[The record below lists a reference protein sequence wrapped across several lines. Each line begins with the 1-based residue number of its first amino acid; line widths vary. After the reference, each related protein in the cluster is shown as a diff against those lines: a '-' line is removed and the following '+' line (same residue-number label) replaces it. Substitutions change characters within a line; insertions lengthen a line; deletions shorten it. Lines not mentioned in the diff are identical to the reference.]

1 MGFSPCSLPRPARQ
15 VFSLFSQ
22 KRSISLPKFGILKKL
37 LFFVIF
43 LGLGLFVSAQ
53 DSDKKDLKIG
63 LVLSGGGAK
72 GLAHIGALKVIEE
85 AGIKIDYIGGTS
97 MGAFVG
103 ALYAAGYTATELDS
117 IFRTTDFTNLI
128 EDNLPRS
135 AKTFYEKEDS
145 EKYAITLPFNKFK
158 ISVPPAFSGGQNVY
172 NELVKLL
179 YPVKNIEEFDKL
191 PIPFLCMA
199 TDVETGEEVV
209 LKEGYL
215 PQAVMASGAL
225 PSLFEPVKIGDRL
238 LIDGGV
244 VNNYP
249 IQKVKEMG
257 ADVIIGVDV
266 QHGLRD
272 RDGLISATE
281 ILLQI
286 NNYRTVLDMEEKSK
300 LTDIYIKPEL
310 SNFSVIDFNLYDRII
325 ESGTEAAK
333 KSYGDLRRLAIE
345 QNDSERK
352 IAKIKPQEKLI
363 IDNLTVTGSA
373 DYSRGYIK
381 GKLRLGKNK
390 ETTFS
395 RLEQGVG
402 NLAATRNFQTIHY
415 KLQSDGAREELIL
428 DLSENPVKTFVRLG
442 AHYDDLYKTAAILNV
457 TQKRLLI
464 RDDVA
469 SFDFIMGDNVR
480 YNFQYYVDKG
490 SYWSFGL
497 NSRFNDFEKE
507 IDFDLIRGNFEVPT
521 GVNVNTINL
530 DVSELTNQIYVET
543 VLREEFAFRTG
554 IEHKLLKYGTRTLAQ
569 RGNEEAPLG
578 RQTPDGKTLFDN
590 SNFYSAFGKLTLDTY
605 NDAYFPSKGLYFA
618 GDFHFYV
625 FSSDFNDNFKEFSI
639 AKARMGGA
647 IPLLKNLSLNL
658 ETEGG
663 FKLGTSDVTSFDF
676 LLGGYGTDL
685 INNFIPFFGYD
696 FISLPGN
703 SFVKAYGR
711 LDYEFV
717 PKSHLMFTANFAN
730 VDDDIFRT
738 NDWFALPSYSGYG
751 VGYGWESFLGPLQVH
766 YAWSP
771 EGKNSNFFFS
781 LGYWF

>member
-1 MGFSPCSLPRPARQ
+1 M
-15 VFSLFSQ
+15 
-22 KRSISLPKFGILKKL
+22 KKL
-37 LFFVIF
+37 LIF
-43 LGLGLFVSAQ
+43 AILLSSGHFITAQ

-85 AGIKIDYIGGTS
+85 AGIKIDFIGGTS
-97 MGAFVG
+97 MGAIVG

-145 EKYAITLPFNKFK
+145 ERYAITLPFDKFK
-158 ISVPPAFSGGQNVY
+158 ISAPPAFSGGQNVY

-191 PIPFLCMA
+191 PIPFLCVA
-199 TDVETGEEVV
+199 TDVETGEEVI

-215 PQAVMASGAL
+215 PQVVMASGAL
-225 PSLFEPVKIGDRL
+225 PSLFEPVRIGNRL

-249 IQKVKEMG
+249 IREVKAMG

-266 QHGLRD
+266 QHGLRT

-281 ILLQI
+281 ILLQV
-286 NNYRTVLDMEEKSK
+286 NNYRTVLDMEEKRK
-300 LTDIYIKPEL
+300 MTDIYINPEV

-325 ESGTEAAK
+325 ESGTVAAEK
-333 KSYGDLRRLAIE
+333 RFGDLKKLSKIQHIAE
-345 QNDSERK
+345 DK
-352 IAKIKPQEKLI
+352 IAKITPKE
-363 IDNLTVTGSA
+363 NLTIDYLTLKGSA
-373 DYSRGYIK
+373 DYSRGYVK
-381 GKLRLGKNK
+381 GKLRLGKDK

-395 RLEQGVG
+395 RLQQGVG
-402 NLAATRNFQTIHY
+402 NLAATKNFQTIHY
-415 KLQSDGAREELIL
+415 KLQDSEAGEELVL
-428 DLSENPVKTFVRLG
+428 DLSEIPVKTFVRLG
-442 AHYDDLYKTAAILNV
+442 VHYDDLYKTAALLNI
-457 TQKRLLI
+457 TSKKLLS
-464 RDDVA
+464 RDDVV
-469 SFDFIMGDNVR
+469 SFDLIIGDNVR
-480 YNFQYYVDKG
+480 YNFQYYIDKG

-497 NSRFNDFEKE
+497 NSRFNDFQKE
-507 IDFDLIRGNFEVPT
+507 INFDLIRGNFEVPT
-521 GVNVNTINL
+521 GVNVNKINL
-530 DVSELTNQIYVET
+530 DVSDLTNQIYVET

-554 IEHKLLKYGTRTLAQ
+554 VEHKLLKYSTRTLAL
-569 RGNEEAPLG
+569 RGDEEVPIG
-578 RQTPDGKTLFDN
+578 QQTSNGKTLFEN

-605 NDAYFPSKGLYFA
+605 DDAYFPSKGLFFA

-625 FSSDFNDNFKEFSI
+625 LSSDFNHNFKEFSI
-639 AKARMGGA
+639 AKARIGGA
-647 IPLLKNLSLNL
+647 IPLLKKLSLNL

-685 INNFIPFFGYD
+685 INNFVPFFGYD

-703 SFVKAYGR
+703 SFVKAYSR

-717 PKSHLMFTANFAN
+717 TKNHLMFTANFAN

-738 NDWFALPSYSGYG
+738 SEWFTLPNYSGYG
-751 VGYGWESFLGPLQVH
+751 VGYGWETFIGPLQVH